1 MVWRKH
7 WVVGVAAGVVLAVFL
22 SVRPWA
28 GQAGSD
34 AQETVLMD
42 HRQAAVT
49 YKADVQ
55 IDMNKHVVTGVL
67 TARFVPQDDKAYF
80 HLYPNAF
87 SANAALGGENWAV
100 VLGKQREPGGIK
112 ISAVRVNGKNIGV
125 QYEGL
130 TNTLLRVPLPARTT
144 SAETVVEMNFQL
156 DVPFN
161 NGRLSYHDHA
171 MWLGN
176 WLPILAIKD
185 EGGWRLDPYSAIGD
199 PFYSDVANYH
209 LRVQLSEGYQL
220 ATSGL
225 ESMAVITETRPQRLN
240 IYELDAWNVRDF
252 ALVVMDDTYQAISG
266 KVGETTV
273 RTWVQKSDD
282 PQNVQRMHATAMES
296 LDYYGKQFGVY
307 PYKEYDVVKTGGFF
321 GGMEYPSLV
330 FIAQEYFNRSDAM
343 GEAVVAHETAHQWF
357 YGLVGNDEVREAWL
371 DEGLTDYATMIF
383 LQQKNPLRSQA
394 YIRMRL
400 DQARA
405 AEVYAD
411 QGVTAKSSVEVF
423 PDWRSYND
431 LVYGR
436 AGAMWWTLKEE
447 WGVDRLHHVLRQYV
461 RDHQYKQAKGDQIKE
476 RLTAAAG
483 ADATPFLDYWLQ
495 VELDQAEAANRWI
508 EKGKHE

>member
-1 MVWRKH
+1 MWRKH
-7 WVVGVAAGVVLAVFL
+7 WVVIVAVGVVLTVYVT
-22 SVRPWA
+22 VRPWIGKA
-28 GQAGSD
+28 GLD
-34 AQETVLMD
+34 AHEIVPID

-55 IDMNKHVVTGVL
+55 IDMNKHVVKGML
-67 TARFVPQDDKAYF
+67 TARFVPQDDQAFF

-87 SANAALGGENWAV
+87 SANAALSGENWEV

-112 ISAVRVNGKNIGV
+112 ISDVRVNGKSVGV
-125 QYEGL
+125 QYAGK
-130 TNTLLRVPLPARTT
+130 TNTLLQVPLPARTS
-144 SAETVVEMNFQL
+144 SAETVVDMSFQL
-156 DVPFN
+156 EVPYN
-161 NGRLSYHDHA
+161 NGRMSYHDHA

-176 WLPILAIKD
+176 WLPILAVKD
-185 EGGWRLDPYSAIGD
+185 AGGWRLDPYSAIGD

-225 ESMAVITETRPQRLN
+225 ESVAVITETRPQRLK
-240 IYELDAWNVRDF
+240 IYEVDAWNVRDF
-252 ALVVMDDTYQAISG
+252 ALVVMDDTYQPISG
-266 KVGETTV
+266 KVGETIV

-282 PQNVQRMHATAMES
+282 PQNVERIHETAKES

-307 PYKEYDVVKTGGFF
+307 PYEEYDVVKTGGFF

-330 FIAQEYFNRSDAM
+330 FIAQEYFDRSDAM

-357 YGLVGNDEVREAWL
+357 YGLVGNDEVREAWV
-371 DEGLTDYATMIF
+371 DEGLTDYATMVF
-383 LQQKNPLRSQA
+383 LQQKSPARSQA
-394 YIRMRL
+394 YIQMRL

-405 AEVYAD
+405 AEGYAN
-411 QGVTAKSSVEVF
+411 QEVNAKSSVAAF

-436 AGAMWWTLKEE
+436 AGAMWWNLKEE
-447 WGVDRLHHVLRQYV
+447 WGVERLHQLLRQYV
-461 RDHQYKQAKGDQIKE
+461 RDHQYKQANGEQITAL
-476 RLTAAAG
+476 LTAAAG
-483 ADATPFLDYWLQ
+483 ADASPYLDYWLR
-495 VELDQAEAANRWI
+495 VELEKAEDANKWI

>member
-1 MVWRKH
+1 MWRKH
-7 WVVGVAAGVVLAVFL
+7 WGVIVAVGAVLTVFL
-22 SVRPWA
+22 TVRPWT
-28 GQAGSD
+28 GQAGID
-34 AQETVLMD
+34 AQEIVPID

-55 IDMNKHVVTGVL
+55 IDMNKHVVKGML
-67 TARFVPQDDKAYF
+67 TARFVPQDDQAFF

-87 SANAALGGENWAV
+87 SANAALSGENWEV

-112 ISAVRVNGKNIGV
+112 ISEVRVNGKSVSV
-125 QYEGL
+125 QYAGKN
-130 TNTLLRVPLPARTT
+130 NTLLQVPLPARTS
-144 SAETVVEMNFQL
+144 SAETMVEMNFQL
-156 DVPFN
+156 GVPYN
-161 NGRLSYHDHA
+161 NGRMSYHDHA

-176 WLPILAIKD
+176 WLPILAVKD
-185 EGGWRLDPYSAIGD
+185 AGGWRLDPYSAIGD

-225 ESMAVITETRPQRLN
+225 ESVAVITETRPQRLK
-240 IYELDAWNVRDF
+240 IYEVDAWNVRDF
-252 ALVVMDDTYQAISG
+252 ALVVMDDTYQPISG
-266 KVGETTV
+266 KVGETIV

-282 PQNVQRMHATAMES
+282 TKNVERIHETARES

-330 FIAQEYFNRSDAM
+330 FIAQEHFDRSDAM

-371 DEGLTDYATMIF
+371 DEGLTDYATMVF
-383 LQQKNPLRSQA
+383 LQQKSPARSQA
-394 YIRMRL
+394 YIQMRL
-400 DQARA
+400 GQARA
-405 AEVYAD
+405 AEGYAN
-411 QGVTAKSSVEVF
+411 QGVTAKSSVASF

-436 AGAMWWTLKEE
+436 AGAMWWNLKEE
-447 WGVDRLHHVLRQYV
+447 WGVERLHQVLRQFV
-461 RDHQYKQAKGDQIKE
+461 RDHQYKQANGEQITAL
-476 RLTAAAG
+476 LTAAAG

-495 VELDQAEAANRWI
+495 VELEKAEAANNWV